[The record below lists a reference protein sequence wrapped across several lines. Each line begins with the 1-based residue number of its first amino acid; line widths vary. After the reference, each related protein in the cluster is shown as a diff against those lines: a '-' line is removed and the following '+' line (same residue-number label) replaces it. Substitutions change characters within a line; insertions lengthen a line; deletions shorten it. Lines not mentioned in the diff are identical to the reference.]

1 MNKPPDIVLVEDEV
15 LTDDGC
21 TVLASGSAEEA
32 LSPFK
37 APSDVRVLFTD
48 VETPR
53 FLDRLGLAQL
63 VHRQAPEGTMPP
75 KAPTEID
82 QLVGRRVREQRLRV
96 GLSQAKLA
104 QLLGI
109 TVAQLHKY
117 ETGVN
122 RIGASRLHQIARL
135 LQVPVG
141 FFFEAQEGADASRAD
156 VDGTQVTDQQTSELV
171 KAFSRITNSAMRR
184 ALLDLARA
192 AAHSEETSS
201 DKTSSK
207 P

>member
-1 MNKPPDIVLVEDEV
+1 
-15 LTDDGC
+15 
-21 TVLASGSAEEA
+21 
-32 LSPFK
+32 
-37 APSDVRVLFTD
+37 
-48 VETPR
+48 
-53 FLDRLGLAQL
+53 
-63 VHRQAPEGTMPP
+63 MPP